1 MKTLV
6 NAHEIELCWSIPHQS
21 DNRAPQ
27 GATQSG
33 TAFGPK
39 NRLLAMAIKLSG
51 SYISRF
57 RPPVCLMPTP
67 SRSRSRSLP
76 RVPTSLSWGSD
87 WPHVATYGPMPN
99 LSSLDL
105 LADWAPRQ
113 PLPGMCELPQK
124 CSASLLSPSDG
135 RCLADSTVKSV
146 FSADHGMYAGLI
158 RRLKV
163 RARLA
168 DRLT

>member
-1 MKTLV
+1 M
-6 NAHEIELCWSIPHQS
+6 
-21 DNRAPQ
+21 RARLSFVGPFPINQ
-27 GATQSG
+27 TIVHRKARLKAALPSG
-33 TAFGPK
+33 LRIASSPWRS
-39 NRLLAMAIKLSG
+39 NCRAL
-51 SYISRF
+51 SRF

-105 LADWAPRQ
+105 LADWAPWQ

-135 RCLADSTVKSV
+135 RCLADSTVKGV

-168 DRLT
+168 DR